1 MRTGSPS
8 LHAPDTP
15 ERRPREVAPVILRS
29 ELPDEVVEA
38 IAERAAEIVLARL
51 GNGRAREPEF
61 LTATE
66 AAELLRCSRQ
76 RIYDLCSD
84 GRLTRHKEGSRVLLA
99 RAEIVALLRPSR
111 PRPGALAG
119 PSRPRSRSGNAVP
132 R

>member
-1 MRTGSPS
+1 
-8 LHAPDTP
+8 
-15 ERRPREVAPVILRS
+15 VILRT

-38 IAERAAEIVLARL
+38 IAERAAEIVLSRL
-51 GNGRAREPEF
+51 ADGRAREPEF
-61 LTATE
+61 LTVTE

-84 GRLTRHKEGSRVLLA
+84 GRLTRFKEGSRVLLA

-111 PRPGALAG
+111 PRLGAPA
-119 PSRPRSRSGNAVP
+119 RPRVPQARSENGVP